1 MGKLLGASLQLSLP
15 LDACRRRQDVCVCAG
30 GREGVGLGDEGSEQ
44 QREQDLIGIPFSFSM
59 APKGVQSTL

>member
-1 MGKLLGASLQLSLP
+1 M
-15 LDACRRRQDVCVCAG
+15 CVCAG

-44 QREQDLIGIPFSFSM
+44 QREQDLIGFPFSFSM

>member
-1 MGKLLGASLQLSLP
+1 MFPKAGDSPAVLPDGVGAEM
-15 LDACRRRQDVCVCAG
+15 AEVCAG

-44 QREQDLIGIPFSFSM
+44 QREQDLIGFPFSFSM